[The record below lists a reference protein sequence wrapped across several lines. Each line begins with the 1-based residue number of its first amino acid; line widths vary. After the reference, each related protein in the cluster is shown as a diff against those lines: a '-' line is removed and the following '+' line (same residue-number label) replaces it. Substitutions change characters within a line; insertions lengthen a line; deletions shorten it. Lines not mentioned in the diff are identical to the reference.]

1 MKIGKNSFIMKSN
14 YFLSP
19 WLITIGNGSHINRG
33 GTLDGRG
40 IIKSVP
46 LGLEYMKIAGDNE
59 FAPALFIMGIF
70 YEKGNFV
77 EKNVEKAK
85 QLYRKCPLP
94 EAKRRLEALEKN

>member
-1 MKIGKNSFIMKSN
+1 MYEYAIS
-14 YFLSP
+14 L
-19 WLITIGNGSHINRG
+19 
-33 GTLDGRG
+33 LDGRG

-46 LGLEYMKIAGDNE
+46 LGIEYLNIAGDNE
-59 FAPALFIMGIF
+59 FAPALLILGIF

-77 EKNVEKAK
+77 EKDVEKAK